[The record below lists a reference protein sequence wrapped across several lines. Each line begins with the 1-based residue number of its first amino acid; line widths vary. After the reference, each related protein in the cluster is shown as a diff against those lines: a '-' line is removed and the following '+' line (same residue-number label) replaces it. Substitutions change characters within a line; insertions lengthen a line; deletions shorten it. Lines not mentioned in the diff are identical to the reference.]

1 MSEEYPNLLP
11 TTRPLAEAPPQER
24 VRYIKLDRWIGY
36 PRAEDALAQLEE
48 LFDHPQRTRMPSRI
62 LVGATNNGKSMLLAK
77 FARMHGVAPGKT
89 SAVPTMQVPVLYVQ
103 MPSGPDEKLFFA
115 AVFKVLGMPERL
127 NERMLARQQCAAM
140 RLIEAAKVRV
150 MAIDEIHNLLAGN
163 RTQQRRFLNL
173 IRWMGNELNI
183 PLVAGGTVE
192 GLRAVQSD
200 DQLANRFTPVVLPL
214 WHMGPEY
221 LRLLNTLEAVL
232 PLRRASGLSKPQFA
246 QRILT
251 MAEGA
256 LGEIVETVTRAAVHA
271 IASGEEIIS
280 ARTLDEIHW
289 VPPSERRRAAERALQ
304 R

>member
-1 MSEEYPNLLP
+1 
-11 TTRPLAEAPPQER
+11 
-24 VRYIKLDRWIGY
+24 
-36 PRAEDALAQLEE
+36 
-48 LFDHPQRTRMPSRI
+48 
-62 LVGATNNGKSMLLAK
+62 
-77 FARMHGVAPGKT
+77 
-89 SAVPTMQVPVLYVQ
+89 VLYVQ

-115 AVFKVLGMPERL
+115 ALFKILGMPDRL
-127 NERMLARQQCAAM
+127 SARLYVRQQCAAM

-183 PLVAGGTVE
+183 PMVAGGTVE

-200 DQLANRFTPVVLPL
+200 DQLANRFTPFALPL
-214 WHMGPEY
+214 WQMGPEF

-232 PLRRASGLSKPQFA
+232 PLRRASNLSEPQFA
-246 QRILT
+246 QRILG

-256 LGEIVETVTRAAVHA
+256 IGEIVKLVTLGAVQA
-271 IASGEEIIS
+271 IASGDERIS
-280 ARTLDEIHW
+280 TQTLDDIHW